1 MKKDDKTQLL
11 TENVS
16 LFEATLNEFANNS
29 YALAST
35 NVIIKN
41 SNINKGSFY
50 YRFSSKEEIFVAMMD
65 YIIVRQI
72 DIFNQRKFN
81 LTNLNTLNIIIF
93 ELFYNLVLLN
103 NENPKYYK
111 ILSKHLKDEESS
123 AIIEKNCIQHLKV
136 RFYKKFTEFDHI
148 ENFEHIFTLIDN
160 LYHDFPKNILE
171 SKNVEEDLKLFIDFI
186 LSKEAK
192 VRPLKRN
199 KNSNLSD
206 FQFNEPI
213 TFLLVENTIV
223 DIPKQYLRFSELY
236 IDFETTKKKIKK
248 LLKFPILSYEKCVLR
263 FIKNSYKDI
272 SYLLAFTNEK
282 VLTLCRNNP
291 EFEKIMYASLL
302 VGATE
307 EPYVAL
313 DFILDKFSQ
322 EEKNLFHLNV
332 LPIIS
337 KTSKIL
343 VLSDSFDL
351 SSIVT
356 ELYLLNPFNQIKK
369 LDPSHLL
376 PFIERTIE
384 IEYIEGNDRKIDYIK
399 IDSLSKTESYS
410 GYNLVSVRLIN
421 KIDYKTIMINEE
433 KL

>member
-11 TENVS
+11 LENKD
-16 LFEATLNEFANNS
+16 LFEATMNEFANNS
-29 YALAST
+29 FALAST
-35 NVIIKN
+35 NEIIKN

-50 YRFSSKEEIFVAMMD
+50 YRFSSKEEIFIAMMD

-81 LTNLNTLNIIIF
+81 LTVLNDLNLIIY

-103 NENPKYYK
+103 NENPSFYRV
-111 ILSKHLKDEESS
+111 LSKHLIDPNSS
-123 AIIEKNCIQHLKV
+123 IIIEEFCIKPLKV
-136 RFYKKFTEFDHI
+136 RFYKKLNEFEHV
-148 ENFEHIFTLIDN
+148 ENFDHIFTLVNN

-171 SKNVEEDLKLFIDFI
+171 SENVEEKLKDFIDFI
-186 LSKEAK
+186 LTKEAK
-192 VRPLKRN
+192 IRPSKRY
-199 KNSNLSD
+199 KKYSLSD
-206 FQFNEPI
+206 FESNEPI

-236 IDFETTKKKIKK
+236 IDFDVTKRKIKRM
-248 LLKFPILSYEKCVLR
+248 LKVPMLNYERCVLK
-263 FIKNSYKDI
+263 FIKNSFKDI
-272 SYLLAFTNEK
+272 SYLLTFASEK
-282 VLTLCRNNP
+282 VLRLCQNNP
-291 EFEKIMYASLL
+291 EFEKVMFVSLL
-302 VGATE
+302 ISATE

-322 EEKNLFHLNV
+322 EEKNLFHLNI

-343 VLSDSFDL
+343 VLSGSFDL
-351 SSIVT
+351 NSIVT

-369 LDPSHLL
+369 LNPSHLL
-376 PFIERTIE
+376 PFIDRTLE

-399 IDSLSKTESYS
+399 IDNLSKVESFS
-410 GYNLVSVRLIN
+410 SYNMASIRLIN
-421 KIDYKTIMINEE
+421 KIDYKTIMINED